1 MTLCINVMKTLKF
14 IVRKNTQYII
24 YIAKYFK
31 HPFTK
36 HKKLVEWHL
45 STQQVALNGSLLQ
58 SHYQHSVPSGYL
70 NAENFKLK
78 SNHVIIKI

>member
-1 MTLCINVMKTLKF
+1 MRSRRRSGFT
-14 IVRKNTQYII
+14 
-24 YIAKYFK
+24 
-31 HPFTK
+31 FTK

-58 SHYQHSVPSGYL
+58 SHYQHSVLSGYL

-78 SNHVIIKI
+78 SSHDHDH